1 MRFDTL
7 YYKQRQKKRYGIDR
21 FRDRKGRDMRKQNK
35 AKSRNIA
42 SAAVSVLIII
52 LMVGIVM
59 SGCGT
64 RMDGEAGSVQGT
76 QGSKAE
82 DKNLIVVTGMQ
93 ELLEAIEPG
102 ANIRLAAGYYN
113 LSACLEAL
121 GADDLRDWNLAHPY
135 TQLRECYD
143 GAELWIQDVE
153 NLSISGEAGNAI
165 LTEIVSEASYA
176 GVLNFLNCSGLKL
189 SNLTL
194 GHMQRGYCEGDVL
207 HFSECTDVDISGMDL
222 YGCGVYGL
230 SAEIGCGGFVIS
242 DSRIRDCS
250 IGPFYI
256 TGGSGSFLFRNCHMT
271 GSEGPGWYDA
281 TRKSKLVFERCSF
294 GYQESAMYPG
304 ADNGERFKDCV
315 WWEGRDAYAAG

>member
-1 MRFDTL
+1 
-7 YYKQRQKKRYGIDR
+7 
-21 FRDRKGRDMRKQNK
+21 MRKQNK
-35 AKSRNIA
+35 AKSRNIT
-42 SAAVSVLIII
+42 SAAVLALIII
-52 LMVGIVM
+52 LMAGVVM

-64 RMDGEAGSVQGT
+64 QMYGEASSTQTAQGEKT
-76 QGSKAE
+76 E
-82 DKNLIVVTGMQ
+82 EKNLILVSNMQ

-113 LSACLEAL
+113 LSACLENMAS
-121 GADDLRDWNLAHPY
+121 DDVRDWNLSHTY

-143 GAELWIQDVE
+143 GIELWIQDVK

-230 SAEIGCGGFVIS
+230 SAETGCGGFVIS